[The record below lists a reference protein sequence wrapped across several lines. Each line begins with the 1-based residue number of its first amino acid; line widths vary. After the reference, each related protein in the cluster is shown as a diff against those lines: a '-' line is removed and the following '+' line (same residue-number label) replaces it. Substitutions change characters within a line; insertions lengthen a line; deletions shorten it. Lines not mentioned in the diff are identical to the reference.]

1 MASTLEALLELRDIE
16 LQIVD
21 IRRQLARKERLVK
34 RQEAKL
40 RAVGEK
46 AATERDILRRTQMDM
61 DEIDLDLKGRT
72 AQVNRMREHLN
83 SVRTNKEY
91 AAVLAA
97 LNTEK
102 ADASRLESRA
112 LQLMETVETQRKLF
126 AELEDEEQV
135 ETARLG
141 DLKAQSEQAHQTF
154 ASKLAQLQRQ
164 REEVADKLPGNVVT
178 LFNRLSER
186 YEGEATAQIER
197 THPRRDEFMCSG
209 CHMALSAESANA
221 AMVRDDV
228 ITCRNCGRIL
238 YIEKGT

>member
-1 MASTLEALLELRDIE
+1 MGSTLEALLELRDIE

-34 RQEAKL
+34 RQSARL

-46 AATERDILRRTQMDM
+46 LATERETLRRTQMDV
-61 DEIDLDLKGRT
+61 DELDLDLKGRT

-83 SVRTNKEY
+83 TVRTNKEY
-91 AAVLAA
+91 AAVLAQ

-102 ADASRLESRA
+102 ADASRLETRA
-112 LQLMETVETQRKLF
+112 LQMMETVEARRQVVGG
-126 AELEDEEQV
+126 LEEEERS

-141 DLKAQSEQAHQTF
+141 DLQAQSDQAHSTF
-154 ASKLAQLQRQ
+154 AGKLDELRQQRD
-164 REEVADKLPGNVVT
+164 EAAGKLPGDVAQ
-178 LFNRLSER
+178 LFDRLSER
-186 YEGEATAQIER
+186 YEGEATAPIER
-197 THPRRDEFMCSG
+197 THPRRDEFTCGG
-209 CHMALSAESANA
+209 CYMSLSAESANA
-221 AMVRDDV
+221 AMVRDDI